1 MKQICV
7 ITMIGP
13 FDIIGE
19 LKSEVGSDE
28 AKLFHPC
35 MLHPQ
40 QDGKVALRDMTRGN
54 AIVTGDHI
62 LLNMRCVLWVSE
74 PSSALHSAYQAQRAG
89 LVVAGKMAQNNSIKI
104 DQLRQ

>member
-1 MKQICV
+1 MKQIYV
-7 ITMIGP
+7 VTMIGP

-19 LKSEVGSDE
+19 FEPEVGSDN
-28 AKLFHPC
+28 AKLGHPC

-54 AIVTGDHI
+54 AIITGDHI